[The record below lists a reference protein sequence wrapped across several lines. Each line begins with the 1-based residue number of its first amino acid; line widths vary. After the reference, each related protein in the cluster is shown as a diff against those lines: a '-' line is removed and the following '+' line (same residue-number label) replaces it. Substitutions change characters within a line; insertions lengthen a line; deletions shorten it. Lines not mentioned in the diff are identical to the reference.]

1 MIDRPQ
7 TGQVVS
13 RSCVRR
19 QRLDGTCKLRVAARG
34 FAQTVS
40 PNADFYGGTLNLATL
55 RGHLTSAAIHGNPV
69 AVGDCQ
75 SAFHQSPLPNDSK
88 PLHA

>member
-13 RSCVRR
+13 KRCVRR
-19 QRLDGTCKLRVAARG
+19 ERLDGTCKLRVAARG

-40 PNADFYGGTLNLATL
+40 PNADFYGGTLNLATSRRL
-55 RGHLTSAAIHGNPV
+55 LTLACCNLVPF
-69 AVGDCQ
+69 GDCQ
-75 SAFHQSPLPNDSK
+75 FAFHQSPMPNDSK